1 MAEKITE
8 LSPRQLRRTCDP
20 ELFDFGIAEDL
31 LPPRQQGGEEISALL
46 GQERALQA
54 IDLGLSIE
62 GYGFNIYALIPDSAD
77 RVSMIQSIIE
87 KKAKE
92 EPVPDDWCY
101 VYNFEDKNKP
111 EALRLPCGMGK
122 QLHADM
128 EWLVRELKQQIQ
140 QALSTEACEKEREK
154 IIQQQL
160 KEEETIYTRM
170 SEKAS
175 EYNFILQQTQTG
187 VGVVPTIDGEAMT
200 QEQYLK
206 LPYEEKQYLDEKA
219 SQLREEL
226 NGTMNNIEMIQ
237 RKIRKQLSDLE
248 KKSVVSIVEDLTERL
263 KENYANFP
271 QVVKFFSNVQ
281 QDILT
286 NISDFKEGDVS
297 APAGYQG
304 QFAKQIPELAKEQ
317 RSEQIFTDRYLV
329 NLIADRS
336 SLQGAPVIFESNPTY
351 RNLIGRIE
359 YQNQFGMLTTNFRLI
374 KPGALH
380 QANGGYLV
388 LEAESLFK
396 NPYAY
401 NVLKRALKN
410 SSIKISDFNEEFSAI
425 STVSLEPEPIPLKTK
440 VILIGEQQ
448 IYYYLSEMDNE
459 FRELFKVQADFN
471 TTIEGTEENI
481 KKYAL
486 YLATRCREECL
497 RPLDKTGIA
506 RAVEYSFELTSDQ
519 TRLSTNFSGVIDL
532 LRETEYWVKRRG
544 GDTITKFDIQRAID
558 AKIYRSNRI
567 EEELQKLIQNGTLF
581 IDTDGEV
588 VGQVN
593 GLAVL
598 SFGNYSF
605 GKPTRIIARTFMGR
619 KGVTNIEREVNMSG
633 RIHSKGVMILSGYLG
648 GKYAENRP
656 ISLSASLGFEQQYEE
671 IEGDSASSAEL
682 YALLSSLSGFPIN
695 QGIAVTGSV
704 NQRGDVQPIGG
715 LMQKINGY
723 FAVCKAKGFTGKQG
737 VLIPK
742 ANVRNLMLGEEIIE
756 AVKEGKFHI
765 YPVETIDQGIEILTG
780 KEAGYPLQDGT
791 YPQGSVNSAVSAR
804 LEELAENW
812 REYEKRDD

>member
-1 MAEKITE
+1 
-8 LSPRQLRRTCDP
+8 
-20 ELFDFGIAEDL
+20 
-31 LPPRQQGGEEISALL
+31 
-46 GQERALQA
+46 
-54 IDLGLSIE
+54 
-62 GYGFNIYALIPDSAD
+62 
-77 RVSMIQSIIE
+77 
-87 KKAKE
+87 
-92 EPVPDDWCY
+92 
-101 VYNFEDKNKP
+101 
-111 EALRLPCGMGK
+111 
-122 QLHADM
+122 
-128 EWLVRELKQQIQ
+128 
-140 QALSTEACEKEREK
+140 
-154 IIQQQL
+154 
-160 KEEETIYTRM
+160 
-170 SEKAS
+170 
-175 EYNFILQQTQTG
+175 
-187 VGVVPTIDGEAMT
+187 
-200 QEQYLK
+200 
-206 LPYEEKQYLDEKA
+206 
-219 SQLREEL
+219 
-226 NGTMNNIEMIQ
+226 
-237 RKIRKQLSDLE
+237 
-248 KKSVVSIVEDLTERL
+248 
-263 KENYANFP
+263 
-271 QVVKFFSNVQ
+271 
-281 QDILT
+281 
-286 NISDFKEGDVS
+286 
-297 APAGYQG
+297 
-304 QFAKQIPELAKEQ
+304 
-317 RSEQIFTDRYLV
+317 
-329 NLIADRS
+329 
-336 SLQGAPVIFESNPTY
+336 
-351 RNLIGRIE
+351 
-359 YQNQFGMLTTNFRLI
+359 
-374 KPGALH
+374 
-380 QANGGYLV
+380 
-388 LEAESLFK
+388 
-396 NPYAY
+396 
-401 NVLKRALKN
+401 
-410 SSIKISDFNEEFSAI
+410 
-425 STVSLEPEPIPLKTK
+425 
-440 VILIGEQQ
+440 
-448 IYYYLSEMDNE
+448 
-459 FRELFKVQADFN
+459 VQADFN

-497 RPLDKTGIA
+497 RPLDKTGIT

>member
-1 MAEKITE
+1 
-8 LSPRQLRRTCDP
+8 
-20 ELFDFGIAEDL
+20 
-31 LPPRQQGGEEISALL
+31 
-46 GQERALQA
+46 
-54 IDLGLSIE
+54 
-62 GYGFNIYALIPDSAD
+62 
-77 RVSMIQSIIE
+77 
-87 KKAKE
+87 
-92 EPVPDDWCY
+92 
-101 VYNFEDKNKP
+101 
-111 EALRLPCGMGK
+111 
-122 QLHADM
+122 
-128 EWLVRELKQQIQ
+128 
-140 QALSTEACEKEREK
+140 
-154 IIQQQL
+154 
-160 KEEETIYTRM
+160 
-170 SEKAS
+170 
-175 EYNFILQQTQTG
+175 
-187 VGVVPTIDGEAMT
+187 
-200 QEQYLK
+200 
-206 LPYEEKQYLDEKA
+206 
-219 SQLREEL
+219 
-226 NGTMNNIEMIQ
+226 
-237 RKIRKQLSDLE
+237 
-248 KKSVVSIVEDLTERL
+248 
-263 KENYANFP
+263 
-271 QVVKFFSNVQ
+271 
-281 QDILT
+281 
-286 NISDFKEGDVS
+286 
-297 APAGYQG
+297 
-304 QFAKQIPELAKEQ
+304 
-317 RSEQIFTDRYLV
+317 
-329 NLIADRS
+329 
-336 SLQGAPVIFESNPTY
+336 
-351 RNLIGRIE
+351 
-359 YQNQFGMLTTNFRLI
+359 MLTTNFSLI

-380 QANGGYLV
+380 QANGGYLI

-396 NPYAY
+396 NPHAY
-401 NVLKRALKN
+401 NVLKRALKT

-448 IYYYLSEMDNE
+448 IYYYLSEMDSE

-481 KKYAL
+481 RKYAL
-486 YLATRCREECL
+486 YLATRCREERL
-497 RPLDKTGIA
+497 RTLDKTGIA

-519 TRLSTNFSGVIDL
+519 TSLSTSFSEVIDL

-544 GDTITKFDIQRAID
+544 GDTITKFDVQRAID

-581 IDTDGEV
+581 IDTEGEV

-598 SFGNYSF
+598 RFGNYSF

-682 YALLSSLSGFPIN
+682 YALLSSLSGFPIK

-737 VLIPK
+737 VLIPQT
-742 ANVRNLMLGEEIIE
+742 NVRNLMLREEIIE
-756 AVKEGKFHI
+756 AVEAGKFHI
-765 YPVETIDQGIEILTG
+765 YPVDTIDQGIEILTG

-791 YPQGSVNSAVSAR
+791 YPQGSVNAAVSAR
-804 LEELAENW
+804 LGELAENW